1 MLEEARQMIPTRAYE
16 NGVFLAYANHAGQ
29 ENEIEYLGESLIAG
43 PGGVEL
49 ARAKAKATP
58 ALIEATLSRQDLDQ
72 ARAKLPYLQD
82 RLKITMTAQPVA
94 AQARTSS

>member
-1 MLEEARQMIPTRAYE
+1 MLEEARQMIPIRAYE

-49 ARAKAKATP
+49 ARAKATP
-58 ALIEATLSRQDLDQ
+58 ALIKATLSRQDLDQ
-72 ARAKLPYLQD
+72 VRTKLPYLQD

-94 AQARTSS
+94 AQARTSR

>member
-49 ARAKAKATP
+49 ARAKAKPTP
-58 ALIEATLSRQDLDQ
+58 ALIEATLSWQDLDQ

-82 RLKITMTAQPVA
+82 RLKITMTVQPVA
-94 AQARTSS
+94 AQARTSR